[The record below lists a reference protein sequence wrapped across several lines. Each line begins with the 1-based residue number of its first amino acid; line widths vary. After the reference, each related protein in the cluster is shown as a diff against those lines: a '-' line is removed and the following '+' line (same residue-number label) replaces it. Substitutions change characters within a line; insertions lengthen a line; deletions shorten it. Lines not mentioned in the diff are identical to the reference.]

1 MLNISKIT
9 PDKNAFLSPLLDIF
23 RPPKEIY
30 FYGKLPKKRQPTVA
44 IVGSRRPTAYGRE
57 MVHKFAYGLAQQG
70 VVIVSGLAL
79 GIDALAHRACLEA
92 GGTTLA
98 VLGGGLNDITPRSNQ
113 PLGREILMKGGA
125 ILSEYEPSMPVLA
138 HQFLERNR
146 IVSGLADAVIV
157 IEAARRSGTLSTAA
171 HALQQ
176 GRDIFAIPG
185 NLTSP
190 MSEGCNN
197 LIKQGAMLL
206 NDIQQVLD
214 LFNIGGTSEQL
225 PLALKDPVHKKIVE
239 LMRQGEKS
247 GEIIMRT
254 LGIPVSEFNFHLTML
269 EVQGIIK
276 PLGNNQWALK

>member
-1 MLNISKIT
+1 MFSISKIT
-9 PDKNAFLSPLLDIF
+9 PVKNAFLSTLSDIYN
-23 RPPKEIY
+23 PVKEIY
-30 FYGKLPKKRQPTVA
+30 FCGKLPEKRQPSVA

-57 MVHKFAYGLAQQG
+57 MAHKFAYALAQQG
-70 VVIVSGLAL
+70 IIIISGLAL
-79 GIDALAHRACLEA
+79 GIDGLAHRACLEA

-113 PLGREILMKGGA
+113 PLAREILQKDGA

-176 GRDIFAIPG
+176 GRDIFAVPG
-185 NLTSP
+185 HLTSP

-197 LIKQGAMLL
+197 LIKQGATLL
-206 NDIQQVLD
+206 NDVQQVLD
-214 LFNIGGTSEQL
+214 LFNLNSAPEKSTSTT
-225 PLALKDPVHKKIVE
+225 KDPIGRQIID
-239 LMRQGEKS
+239 MIRQGERS
-247 GEIIMRT
+247 GYAIVKK
-254 LGIPVSEFNFHLTML
+254 LGIPPAEFNYHLTIL
-269 EVQGIIK
+269 ELHGLIR
-276 PLGNNQWALK
+276 PLGNNNWSLN